1 MVVVYGTEDIILSEV
16 TQSQKNTHDMHSLIS
31 GQISTQKLR
40 ILLRRGNKITRE
52 EVIETKVEAET
63 ERMEI

>member
-1 MVVVYGTEDIILSEV
+1 
-16 TQSQKNTHDMHSLIS
+16 MHSLIS